1 MTQIYCVSEV
11 IFNVLTDID
20 LTCISQYFCYLHV
33 IFKYLVLNYK
43 KTNVQGMVLILINRC
58 KNMISVLTFVVS
70 QKEFVI
76 KGIRDLS
83 LKLSF
88 RDSHNHFGLL

>member
-1 MTQIYCVSEV
+1 
-11 IFNVLTDID
+11 
-20 LTCISQYFCYLHV
+20 
-33 IFKYLVLNYK
+33 
-43 KTNVQGMVLILINRC
+43 MVLILINRC